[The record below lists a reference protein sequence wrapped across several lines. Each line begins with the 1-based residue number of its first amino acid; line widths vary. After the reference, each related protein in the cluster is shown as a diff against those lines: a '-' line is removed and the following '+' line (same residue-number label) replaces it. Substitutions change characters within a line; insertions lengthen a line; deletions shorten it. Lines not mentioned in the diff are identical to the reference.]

1 MKTPGEGNGEGW
13 GLGRKRAV
21 EYMTLAAK
29 TSVEERSDILRAIAR
44 SWMTL
49 ANQLDRLEASKI
61 PIKEGNRK
69 SRSV

>member
-1 MKTPGEGNGEGW
+1 MVKDGDSA
-13 GLGRKRAV
+13 RKRAV

-49 ANQLDRLEASKI
+49 AMQLDRLEASKF